1 MAKKKELDNLTI
13 NVLAAEKAGLSYGKY
28 MALKHEKEQ
37 PQKMA
42 ESPIPPGWKVCPHCG
57 KKFYAEQG
65 KRRYCSEFCYQQ
77 ANYKA
82 HRERIM
88 EKRKSVPP
96 VICKVCGNE
105 FIPPKRDSRIKY
117 CSDDCRSKA
126 WEARRCARKESRGVK
141 DGD

>member
-37 PQKMA
+37 PPKMV
-42 ESPIPPGWKVCPHCG
+42 EPPPQPCWKVCPHCG

-65 KRRYCSEFCYQQ
+65 KRLYCSEFCYQQ

-82 HRERIM
+82 HRERIL
-88 EKRKSVPP
+88 KNRKPVPP
-96 VICKVCGNE
+96 MICEICGNE
-105 FIPPKRDSRIKY
+105 FTPPKRDGRIKY
-117 CSDDCRSKA
+117 CSDDCRANQK
-126 WEARRCARKESRGVK
+126 KRGVK